1 MADSTYAT
9 TTRRRQRRIRVRRRR
24 VAVLVLAILLTP
36 VGYSYVS
43 TMLKPSSLP
52 LGVRS
57 IEWLRA
63 HHGAWLINEVE
74 RTYYRSTAPKKGGP
88 TIKGLPRVGHAVA
101 LPKLGTASY
110 APRTIAPAITP
121 RLPHEGVWEAAG
133 PTVRGRPPVL
143 VTTFRPQ
150 ADYPRIVAY
159 VAWID
164 STRTRLDLFP
174 GRYEPPSHL
183 PRGSMDVPQ
192 AMRRNLVAT
201 FNSGFTYGDGHGG
214 FFSNGRSYTPLTRG
228 YATLVGYRD
237 GSVNILSWRRG
248 PTPSRDIVFARQ
260 NLPLLVAGGH
270 PSVALRSGG
279 DWGATLGNAVRV
291 WRSGIGVDARGN
303 LIYAAADYQ
312 TAATLAALLIHA
324 GAVRAMELDINSE
337 WPSFN
342 TYWRWGA
349 GDPTRFVPNAQQS
362 ASRYLVPDD
371 RDFFAVFRR

>member
-1 MADSTYAT
+1 VLILAT
-9 TTRRRQRRIRVRRRR
+9 
-24 VAVLVLAILLTP
+24 LATP

-52 LGVRS
+52 FGVRS
-57 IEWLRA
+57 IEWLRT
-63 HHGAWLINEVE
+63 HQGAWLVNDIE
-74 RTYYRSTAPKKGGP
+74 RAYYQSTAPKKGGP
-88 TIKGLPRVGHAVA
+88 TIKKLPRVGRAIA
-101 LPKLGTASY
+101 LPELLAPSY
-110 APRTIAPAITP
+110 APLRVAPVITP
-121 RLPHEGVWEAAG
+121 ALSLEGAWEATG

-150 ADYPRIVAY
+150 VDYPRIVAY
-159 VAWID
+159 LAWID
-164 STRTRLDLFP
+164 STRTRLELFP

-214 FFSNGRSYTPLTRG
+214 FFANGRSYTPLTRG

-237 GSVNILSWRRG
+237 GSVNIVSWRRG
-248 PTPSRDIVFARQ
+248 PTPSRDIAFARQ

-270 PSVALRSGG
+270 PSAALRSGG
-279 DWGATLGNAVRV
+279 GWGATLGNAVRV
-291 WRSGIGVDARGN
+291 WRSGVGIDRRGN

-312 TAATLAALLIHA
+312 TADTLAALLIHA

-342 TYWRWGA
+342 TYLNWGA
-349 GDPTRFVPNAQQS
+349 GSPTRFVPNTQQS
-362 ASRYLVPDD
+362 ANRYLVPDD